1 MDALVEHRSAC
12 PFSGAVGDVPDAATA
27 FDANADLLFPRRRS
41 AVVQY
46 GLNADGVKEL
56 RLYHGDRE
64 VSFDEP
70 DLFAFA
76 ETLVRQS
83 RFKAREAT
91 AWGPGYSWSRVGPL
105 LEALTEAGVLQF
117 ASDAEPEIFESG
129 VRPSPLTPARC
140 QRPRTWAECAAIM
153 QEITGR
159 PLELGWL
166 ELVVPVFR
174 VAHMSLDADGRQV
187 GEANVFPP
195 AMRLDIPT
203 RWRTCLFEGTR
214 HQPDRPMNVEALRGM
229 RTHWD
234 QMMALLL
241 KVRAAYLARCPA
253 AGPALTIGEVERLAV
268 CVLALPT
275 YLLMRADGPVANGAL
290 HPALS
295 SLFRVTDGLR
305 MVMHQILFVPIG
317 EPTRDPDEIVTS
329 AEIHAYAERNYS
341 FHSEHGVCAGPP
353 EMVAQFLRVL
363 VDGET
368 PDEGLPDS
376 LPPEL
381 EEALAA
387 IQPAMDYGFLG
398 LQVHAAAFSVWPA
411 MAQAYED
418 IAAAPATDEAELG
431 ARFARHLE
439 VFRTATYLGEEALR
453 THRLEVYD
461 EMFWACARSRGV
473 TVSPTAISDRCAA
486 QVAAGGVTETA
497 IRQVLDAR
505 LGTDAP
511 TSTLAATIARFSAA
525 AVSAIQLA
533 TEVQAQL
540 NLRLGREAPA
550 RPFDGVDLDL
560 HNRLQDTLP
569 RRVPYL
575 IDELRDA
582 FGLDLAVTAQGV
594 VVGPAQPPAHQPHSA
609 AQPSG

>member
-1 MDALVEHRSAC
+1 MEALAEHRSAC
-12 PFSGAVGDVPDAATA
+12 PFAGPAGGVQDVASPFHADV
-27 FDANADLLFPRRRS
+27 DLLFPRRRS

-46 GLNADGVKEL
+46 GVNEDGAREL

-70 DLFAFA
+70 DLFVFA

-105 LEALTEAGVLQF
+105 LEALTDAGVLQR
-117 ASDAEPEIFESG
+117 ASDAEPEMMESG
-129 VRPSPLTPARC
+129 VRPSPLAPARC
-140 QRPRTWAECAAIM
+140 QRPRTWAECETIM
-153 QEITGR
+153 QELTGR

-166 ELVVPVFR
+166 ELAVPVFR
-174 VAHMSLDADGRQV
+174 IAHIALDADGRQV

-195 AMRLDIPT
+195 ALRLDIPT

-229 RTHWD
+229 RAHWA
-234 QMMALLL
+234 QMMAMLL

-253 AGPALTIGEVERLAV
+253 VGAALTIGEIERLAV

-275 YLLMRADGPVANGAL
+275 YQLMRPDAPVANGAL

-305 MVMHQILFVPIG
+305 MVMHQMLFVPIG
-317 EPTRDPDEIVTS
+317 EPTRRPDEIVTS
-329 AEIHAYAERNYS
+329 AEIHAYAERNYA

-363 VDGET
+363 VEGEV
-368 PDEGLPDS
+368 PEDGLPDA
-376 LPPEL
+376 LDADIEA
-381 EEALAA
+381 ALAA
-387 IQPAMDYGFLG
+387 ISPAMDYAFLG
-398 LQVHAAAFSVWPA
+398 LQAHAAAFSVWPA

-418 IAAAPATDEAELG
+418 IAAALAGHDAALALRFTDHVKVLK
-431 ARFARHLE
+431 
-439 VFRTATYLGEEALR
+439 TATYLGEAGLR
-453 THRLEVYD
+453 RHRDAVYD
-461 EMFWACARSRGV
+461 EMFQACARGLGETVPATVLTDSRAALEASGAPVEADIAGV
-473 TVSPTAISDRCAA
+473 LS
-486 QVAAGGVTETA
+486 
-497 IRQVLDAR
+497 AR
-505 LGTDAP
+505 LGPGGP
-511 TSTLAATIARFSAA
+511 TPALAAAIRRFCAA
-525 AVSAIQLA
+525 AVTAVDLG
-533 TEVQAQL
+533 TRVQARI
-540 NLRLGREAPA
+540 NDRLGRTPPA
-550 RPFDGVDLDL
+550 RAFDGVDLDL
-560 HNRLQDTLP
+560 HNQLQDTQP

-575 IDELRDA
+575 FDELRKA
-582 FGLDLAVTAQGV
+582 FGLDLAVTARGV
-594 VVGPAQPPAHQPHSA
+594 VVSHAPPQPHPPHSA